1 MYKRQSYGK
10 AFNVEVSTDG
20 ENYVKVYETD
30 KGQVGTN
37 DIYFGNEINARYVKI
52 NFTEYG
58 LYTAYSV
65 WEVELFK
72 NGAERMF
79 ELRCV

>member
-1 MYKRQSYGK
+1 M
-10 AFNVEVSTDG
+10 
-20 ENYVKVYETD
+20 YETD

-79 ELRCV
+79 ELVSNELSVPDKISSDF